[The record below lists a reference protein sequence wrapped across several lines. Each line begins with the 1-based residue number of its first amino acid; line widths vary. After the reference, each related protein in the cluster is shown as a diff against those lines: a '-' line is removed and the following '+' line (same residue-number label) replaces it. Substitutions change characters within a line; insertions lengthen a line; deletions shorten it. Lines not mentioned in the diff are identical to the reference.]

1 MPLLEEFAAIHPD
14 LHTRDFWE
22 ACGRHELQFQRCGA
36 CGTFRSPP
44 MTGCRHCGSTEVEW
58 VVVSGRGRVFSHTT
72 VVHPALPEIAG
83 DVPYNVV
90 VVEFDDAPGARL
102 ISNVLD
108 TPPTSS
114 GTSRGPAW
122 CCRASGRRAREPRTP
137 GRWMP
142 SLACA
147 SST

>member
-1 MPLLEEFAAIHPD
+1 MPLLEEFAAINPD

-36 CGTFRSPP
+36 CGSFRSPP
-44 MTGCRHCGSTEVEW
+44 MTGCRHCGSTQVEW

-72 VVHPALPEIAG
+72 VVHQALPEIAC

-108 TPPTSS
+108 TPPEDVHV
-114 GTSRGPAW
+114 GMELDLVW
-122 CCRASGRRAREPRTP
+122 DEPRP
-137 GRWMP
+137 GVVLPRFRAAGKGDGSP
-142 SLACA
+142 R
-147 SST
+147 

>member
-36 CGTFRSPP
+36 CGSFRSPP
-44 MTGCRHCGSTEVEW
+44 MTGCRHCGSTQVEW

-108 TPPTSS
+108 TPPEDVHV
-114 GTSRGPAW
+114 GMELDLVW
-122 CCRASGRRAREPRTP
+122 DEPRP
-137 GRWMP
+137 GVVLPRFRAAGKGDGSP
-142 SLACA
+142 R
-147 SST
+147 

>member
-108 TPPTSS
+108 TPPEDVHV
-114 GTSRGPAW
+114 GMELDLVW
-122 CCRASGRRAREPRTP
+122 DEPRP
-137 GRWMP
+137 GVVLPRFR
-142 SLACA
+142 AA
-147 SST
+147 GKGA

>member
-44 MTGCRHCGSTEVEW
+44 MTGCRHCGSTEVQW

-108 TPPTSS
+108 TPPEDVHV
-114 GTSRGPAW
+114 GMELDLVW
-122 CCRASGRRAREPRTP
+122 DEPRP
-137 GRWMP
+137 GVVLPRFR
-142 SLACA
+142 AA
-147 SST
+147 GKGA